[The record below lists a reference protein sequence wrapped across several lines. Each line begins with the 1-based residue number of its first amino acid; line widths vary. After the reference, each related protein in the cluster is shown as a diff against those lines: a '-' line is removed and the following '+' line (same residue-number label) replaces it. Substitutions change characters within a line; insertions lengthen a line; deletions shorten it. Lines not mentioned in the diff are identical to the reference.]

1 MPDKCLIITGGDR
14 VSKDRIISF
23 LNKDTFIIC
32 ADKGGET
39 ALEYGLKPGI
49 LLGDFDSIDPEIF
62 ENSGVTVM
70 EYPEDKDFTDT
81 ELAINHAL
89 EKGFEKIIVANAT
102 GDRIDHVFSTFMLL
116 YKYRSTDITII
127 GNNFEA
133 FIIDGDKRI
142 SNMKGRTLS
151 IIPVGMEL
159 EGVYLDGFKFP
170 LNNRTVLLG
179 DSLCVSNII
188 EEDEAS
194 IKIKNGTAIVIITD
208 LED

>member
-1 MPDKCLIITGGDR
+1 MPDKCLIITGGEK

-23 LNKDTFIIC
+23 VDEDTFIIC

-39 ALEYGLKPGI
+39 AFEYGLTPDI
-49 LLGDFDSIDPEIF
+49 LLGDFDSIDPELF
-62 ENSGVTVM
+62 KNFDVNVM

-89 EKGFEKIIVANAT
+89 EKGFEKITVANAT

-116 YKYRSTDITII
+116 YKYRSTNIIII

-151 IIPVGMEL
+151 IIPLEREL
-159 EGVYLDGFKFP
+159 EGVCLVGFRFP
-170 LNNRTVLLG
+170 LDNRTVNLG

-188 EEDEAS
+188 EEDEAL
-194 IKIKNGTAIVIITD
+194 IKIKSGTAIVIITD

>member
-1 MPDKCLIITGGDR
+1 MPRKCLIITGGEK
-14 VSKDRIISF
+14 VLKDKILSVIDS
-23 LNKDTFIIC
+23 DTFIIC

-39 ALEYGLKPGI
+39 AVEYGLTPDI

-62 ENSGVTVM
+62 KNIAVNIM

-81 ELAINHAL
+81 ELAISYAL
-89 EKGFEKIIVANAT
+89 EKGFEEIILVNAT

-116 YKYRSTDITII
+116 YKYKRDKITII

-133 FIIDGDKRI
+133 FIIYGDYEI

-151 IIPVGMEL
+151 IIPVEREL
-159 EGVYLDGFKFP
+159 EGIYLEGFKFP
-170 LNNRTVLLG
+170 LSNRTVSLG

-188 EEDEAS
+188 IEDEAS
-194 IKIKNGTAIVIITD
+194 ISLKKGTAIVIITD
-208 LED
+208 LEE